1 MLSDLVQG
9 FQHIGFILRDKVVTI
24 GLNHL
29 LVLLVLMMGDYALK
43 DKSEQWMLS

>member
-9 FQHIGFILRDKVVTI
+9 FQHVGFILRDKVVTI

-29 LVLLVLMMGDYALK
+29 LVLLVLMMGDALK
-43 DKSEQWMLS
+43 DKPKQWMLS